1 MLQHRAVIR
10 SPLCRGAFPG
20 MTLSRFIKSPV
31 DQQIDSFQI
40 LAAMN
45 SYCNDSCTSCLRSE
59 VFFSLGKV

>member
-1 MLQHRAVIR
+1 MLQHRAVIC

-45 SYCNDSCTSCLRSE
+45 
-59 VFFSLGKV
+59 KVTVMILVHVA